1 MSKNKS
7 RPKYRSRMSAA
18 IHETAA
24 GLHRVGLVDKGTMR
38 EFDASCL
45 TAVEPLS
52 ARQIVAIRK
61 QAGVSQGVFAHYLNV
76 KPKLVSEWERGEK
89 RPSGPSLKLLSIVKT
104 RDLTRSRDIHRY
116 FAIATGSLNN
126 SVTLPDRM
134 RSPSAPSPRMSLTN
148 SRTISRLRISCG

>member
-1 MSKNKS
+1 MLDARAAKILKREPNKLP
-7 RPKYRSRMSAA
+7 RCLGKTMVTKGKAGKHRSWLSEA

-24 GLHRVGLVDKGTMR
+24 GLHRIGLMDKATMR

-45 TAVEPLS
+45 TVVEPLS
-52 ARQIVAIRK
+52 AKEIAAIRK

-104 RDLTRSRDIHRY
+104 KGLD
-116 FAIATGSLNN
+116 AI
-126 SVTLPDRM
+126 
-134 RSPSAPSPRMSLTN
+134 
-148 SRTISRLRISCG
+148 I